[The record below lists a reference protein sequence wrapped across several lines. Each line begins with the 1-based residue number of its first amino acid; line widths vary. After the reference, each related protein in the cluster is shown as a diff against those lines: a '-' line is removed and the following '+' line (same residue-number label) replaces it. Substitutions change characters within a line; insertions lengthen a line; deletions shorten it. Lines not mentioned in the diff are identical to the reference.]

1 MSDTPW
7 LDPARAAD
15 TQRALAQVIVLCL
28 FAGVD
33 GKRGAVQWM
42 RSDARINDDT
52 LTQTEVMVDADK
64 RARKAVLRARPLRY
78 QARSLFSMLLGMDRI
93 STQLMSRQA
102 PSA

>member
-1 MSDTPW
+1 MPW
-7 LDPARAAD
+7 LDRAGAAD
-15 TQRALAQVIVLCL
+15 TQRALAQVIVRCL

-52 LTQTEVMVDADK
+52 LTQTEVIVDADE